1 MQSIPAEQTEKEKSS
16 RTVCRRPDL
25 QNKERLVKT
34 DLSVK
39 LTIYLAIH
47 KLGRLGGDRE
57 DCFPQRF
64 KWELEH
70 RKLYIPSS
78 CS

>member
-1 MQSIPAEQTEKEKSS
+1 MQSIPAKQTEEEKSI

-25 QNKERLVKT
+25 LNKERLVRT

-39 LTIYLAIH
+39 LNVYLTIYI
-47 KLGRLGGDRE
+47 LGRLGGAQE
-57 DCFPQRF
+57 DYCPQRF

-70 RKLYIPSS
+70 RKL
-78 CS
+78 

>member
-1 MQSIPAEQTEKEKSS
+1 MQSIPAEQTEEEKSN
-16 RTVCRRPDL
+16 RRVCRRPNL
-25 QNKERLVKT
+25 QNKERLVRS

-39 LTIYLAIH
+39 LNVYLAIYI
-47 KLGRLGGDRE
+47 LGMLGGERE

-70 RKLYIPSS
+70 RKL
-78 CS
+78 